1 MFSLMGFFVILC
13 VSGNDTLNA
22 ADQGNEQNAVQ
33 TLQNTNLQ
41 PVVVVIVV
49 ALQHWFLA
57 DIRTLRK

>member
-1 MFSLMGFFVILC
+1 MGFFVILC

-49 ALQHWFLA
+49 ALQH
-57 DIRTLRK
+57 